1 MVLSSSENT
10 SWHIGRDT
18 DVGMTT
24 CCQTGVRFP
33 LCLLV
38 LASLRGLVRHSV
50 SISTGTG
57 ASIVKEKDIKTRRT
71 FLGTLIEILTP
82 ISRP

>member
-1 MVLSSSENT
+1 MLSNRGSIPLVPIVLK
-10 SWHIGRDT
+10 
-18 DVGMTT
+18 
-24 CCQTGVRFP
+24 
-33 LCLLV
+33 
-38 LASLRGLVRHSV
+38 SLRGLVRLSAR
-50 SISTGTG
+50 ISTGTG